1 MSVTAFNRRRRML
14 AAASHAAQ
22 NRPVEAEK
30 VSAMVKDS
38 FASVEAESRQSGAQQ
53 VKKGGR
59 KHGRTS
65 RKDQNAS
72 GDRGNK

>member
-1 MSVTAFNRRRRML
+1 MSVTAFNRRRRLL

-22 NRPVEAEK
+22 YRPVEAEK

-38 FASVEAESRQSGAQQ
+38 FVSIEAENGQSGAQ
-53 VKKGGR
+53 KAEEGGR

-65 RKDQNAS
+65 RKAKDAS
-72 GDRGNK
+72 GDRGDG